1 MRWPN
6 FIRFD
11 DSPPP
16 PPFNSRSWLRPTWE
30 LQLVWFQFRP
40 KQIRF
45 KFQLELITSSSDYGK
60 WLKWQWF
67 DNSTNYSIR
76 QWMKQWTRSNYS
88 LESSNSI
95 QCNNRTDEFNLNLS
109 RVPQQ
114 SIREIDN
121 QHISELDPHPYDNT
135 SAKMNPSFHRAS
147 TRLGDGA
154 HHQINR
160 WKWPNRE
167 Q

>member
-1 MRWPN
+1 MTEFYPIRW
-6 FIRFD
+6 F
-11 DSPPP
+11 PPP
-16 PPFNSRSWLRPTWE
+16 TSIQQS
-30 LQLVWFQFRP
+30 
-40 KQIRF
+40 I
-45 KFQLELITSSSDYGK
+45 LITTNLGTPTGLIPVPSEADS
-60 WLKWQWF
+60 LQVPTRINHIIQRLRQMTRF

-109 RVPQQ
+109 RVSQQ